1 MHHRV
6 CMYMH
11 KRHIKETYNHEKR
24 PIKETNSLF
33 TTLEQQSIHMY
44 ACNRHI
50 TSILTHSLSPH
61 SYTALI
67 TAAKNDGSTQSV
79 ALAESLFYQLAPEAR
94 NGRMYVFFLFSAVT
108 HISTLCQPTIIGT
121 RWITL
126 LPSHTRIAQRPW
138 VGLIFFLFA
147 FNFFAFFPPT
157 TEIGTQ
163 WQPTV
168 SVPDWVV
175 LLAES
180 LVVPC
185 LWPSHV
191 YWHLTSNCPI
201 AACEMMFFSFFALF
215 SPLRSRWVWHDSFIS
230 VTWFIHQCDMTHS

>member
-108 HISTLCQPTIIGT
+108 HISTLCQPTISGT
-121 RWITL
+121 R
-126 LPSHTRIAQRPW
+126 
-138 VGLIFFLFA
+138 
-147 FNFFAFFPPT
+147 
-157 TEIGTQ
+157 
-163 WQPTV
+163 
-168 SVPDWVV
+168 
-175 LLAES
+175 
-180 LVVPC
+180 
-185 LWPSHV
+185 
-191 YWHLTSNCPI
+191 
-201 AACEMMFFSFFALF
+201 
-215 SPLRSRWVWHDSFIS
+215 
-230 VTWFIHQCDMTHS
+230 

>member
-1 MHHRV
+1 
-6 CMYMH
+6 MYMH

-108 HISTLCQPTIIGT
+108 HISTLCQPLNT
-121 RWITL
+121 
-126 LPSHTRIAQRPW
+126 
-138 VGLIFFLFA
+138 
-147 FNFFAFFPPT
+147 
-157 TEIGTQ
+157 
-163 WQPTV
+163 
-168 SVPDWVV
+168 
-175 LLAES
+175 
-180 LVVPC
+180 
-185 LWPSHV
+185 
-191 YWHLTSNCPI
+191 I
-201 AACEMMFFSFFALF
+201 AAHNEWHNLNPMPAHNQWHSLNHFTTKSHPNRATAVSRLDFFFVCF
-215 SPLRSRWVWHDSFIS
+215 
-230 VTWFIHQCDMTHS
+230 